1 MILFTYILIVFNKT
15 FYLLNIDLKLLITK
29 NYKLNIF
36 FTIEIVLTFIIL
48 QYLLLK
54 YVLKFKFEI
63 PYSCLSAY
71 FLLFVF
77 TMLLKKYVNDIN
89 FTSKLCLYAISL
101 FSTIFFN
108 LSIKNA

>member
-1 MILFTYILIVFNKT
+1 MMLFTYILIVFNKT
-15 FYLLNIDLKLLITK
+15 FYLINIDLKILITK
-29 NYKLNIF
+29 NYRLNIIL
-36 FTIEIVLTFIIL
+36 TIGIVLILIIL

-71 FLLFVF
+71 FVLFVF
-77 TMLLKKYVNDIN
+77 TILLKNYTNDID
-89 FTSKLCLYAISL
+89 FTSKLCLYTISL